1 VSAADP
7 AAGRELRDAALELA
21 DLADGLTLPAFR
33 GHLDVRTKADGTW
46 VTQVDVAVE
55 RSLREAIAARFPDH
69 AVLGEEDGRLGP
81 PDAPTWVIDPIDGT
95 TNFVYGHHQVAIS
108 IAVEF
113 GGEAIVGVVD
123 APLLGERFTAI
134 RGEGAWL
141 TTTSGGAT
149 TSDPRRLRCSDET
162 DIARALVGTG
172 FGYAAARRSMQAQV
186 LTSVLPRVRDIR
198 RLGSAALD
206 LCWVATGRL
215 DAYYE
220 IGLNRWDYAAG
231 ALVAAEAGA
240 VVRPLAPGDALDVG
254 VLVACPPALETA
266 LVALL
271 QEAGAG

>member
-1 VSAADP
+1 VTPHDPHELLHLACRLADEAAARIR
-7 AAGRELRDAALELA
+7 AAGGAELA
-21 DLADGLTLPAFR
+21 VTTKSSATDMVTDVDRAAERIIVDGIRASRPDDGL
-33 GHLDVRTKADGTW
+33 
-46 VTQVDVAVE
+46 
-55 RSLREAIAARFPDH
+55 
-69 AVLGEEDGRLGP
+69 LGEEGADREGTSGLR
-81 PDAPTWVIDPIDGT
+81 WVIDPIDGT

-149 TSDPRRLRCSDET
+149 TADPRRLRCSDET
-162 DIARALVGTG
+162 ELARALVGTG
-172 FGYAAARRSMQAQV
+172 FGYAAARRSVQAQV
-186 LTSVLPRVRDIR
+186 LTTVLPLVRDIR

-231 ALVAAEAGA
+231 ALIAAEAGA
-240 VVRPLAPGDALDVG
+240 LVRPLTPGQALDVG

-266 LVALL
+266 FVALL
-271 QEAGAG
+271 EDAGAG